1 MNYISIFDKNIFFIS
16 YVPILLLS
24 CSLFE
29 PNLKGI
35 LIVSSK
41 QQTVGLT
48 FIKNAKLNVE
58 KNTTTNQFATTYVKK
73 IISILII
80 FITKFINY
88 TKSLFSPTT

>member
-1 MNYISIFDKNIFFIS
+1 MYPKNMNYISIFDKNIFFIS
-16 YVPILLLS
+16 YEPILLS

-41 QQTVGLT
+41 QQTVGSN

-58 KNTTTNQFATTYVKK
+58 K
-73 IISILII
+73 ILLQ
-80 FITKFINY
+80 N
-88 TKSLFSPTT
+88 L

>member
-1 MNYISIFDKNIFFIS
+1 MYPKNMNYISIFDKNIFFIS
-16 YVPILLLS
+16 YVPKLLS

-73 IISILII
+73 KLSV
-80 FITKFINY
+80 F
-88 TKSLFSPTT
+88 